1 MFFSDLQVETPL
13 SVTKYTLF
21 ETVLVTVAT
30 FAADRTHCFEASQF
44 VGRLMRRCGSN
55 ACTITVRDFALN
67 DLNDLLS
74 VEIPKPVYK
83 TYETCQDL
91 SLKGRKQ

>member
-13 SVTKYTLF
+13 SVMKYTLF

-44 VGRLMRRCGSN
+44 VGRLMVLSIRILLPGWK
-55 ACTITVRDFALN
+55 
-67 DLNDLLS
+67 LS
-74 VEIPKPVYK
+74 VEVG
-83 TYETCQDL
+83 QV
-91 SLKGRKQ
+91 GF

>member
-44 VGRLMRRCGSN
+44 VGRLIVFSIRILSPGWN
-55 ACTITVRDFALN
+55 
-67 DLNDLLS
+67 LS
-74 VEIPKPVYK
+74 VEVGQ
-83 TYETCQDL
+83 EV
-91 SLKGRKQ
+91 GF

>member
-13 SVTKYTLF
+13 SVMKYTLF

-44 VGRLMRRCGSN
+44 VGPLIVFNIQILSP
-55 ACTITVRDFALN
+55 ALN
-67 DLNDLLS
+67 LS
-74 VEIPKPVYK
+74 VEVGQ
-83 TYETCQDL
+83 EV
-91 SLKGRKQ
+91 GF